1 MKAIVFGLTSLLLL
15 SAHSAAQS
23 VDNPN
28 AGRWYQVEI
37 IIFSQPSP
45 PGDNEIWPDFPIL
58 NYMQESVRLTQPE
71 FMPAQATASNNNIAP
86 AVPLRWPEVD
96 LTTGQEKPFVQVPE
110 ILLQLSDAARAIDGR
125 AGRKVLSHT
134 AWNMPVW
141 GEEERTVIR
150 LQGGEQF
157 GNHHELDGFLAV
169 HVGRFLHIET
179 DLYHS
184 HYVLTT
190 EPLGQFFRQTTP
202 TITPSTSDGLS
213 WNGFSDMDSASAQ
226 DEEAG
231 RIFPLRQR
239 EYYVPSKSVHLAE
252 RRRMSSGEIHYL
264 DSPNLGMVI
273 QFTPY
278 VPAEVSTSNM
288 GS

>member
-1 MKAIVFGLTSLLLL
+1 MKTLIFGLAGLLLF
-15 SAHSAAQS
+15 SAYSTAQS

-37 IIFSQPSP
+37 ILFSQPSRA
-45 PGDNEIWPDFPIL
+45 GDNEIWPDFPLL
-58 NYMQESVRLTQPE
+58 NYMQEAVRLTPPE
-71 FMPAQATASNNNIAP
+71 FMPTQSASSSDSP
-86 AVPLRWPEVD
+86 PPMPLRWPEVD
-96 LTTGQEKPFVQVPE
+96 LTTGQEKPFVLVPE
-110 ILLQLSDAARAIDGR
+110 VLLQMTDAARAINGR
-125 AGRKVLSHT
+125 GGRRVIAHK

-141 GEEERTVIR
+141 GEEERTIIR
-150 LQGGEQF
+150 IQGGEKF
-157 GNHHELDGFLAV
+157 GNHFELDGFFAV
-169 HVGRFLHIET
+169 HVGRFLHVET

-184 HYVLTT
+184 QYVLTD

-202 TITPSTSDGLS
+202 TLTPDSSDGLS
-213 WNGFSDMDSASAQ
+213 WDGFSEMDHANALDQ
-226 DEEAG
+226 EAR

-239 EYYVPSKSVHLAE
+239 EYYVPTKSVHLAE
-252 RRRMSSGEIHYL
+252 RRRMASGEIHYL

-278 VPAEVSTSNM
+278 VPAEVSTLNV